1 MSETIKIPPLIL
13 LSVIPINILKAVK
26 HRNPIMRN

>member
-13 LSVIPINILKAVK
+13 LSVISINILKAVK